1 MRSSRQKSSLRVVLS
16 GVVVAAGRSVGCW
29 RFSRSSL
36 LGIGAAHLN
45 VAVGCVRCVL
55 LDRSETDRV
64 HTAKNRP
71 VLGLLYQLNF
81 RGVRSSEFFRADTT
95 VCAVQRVPWSA
106 RELVSGVSVG
116 GGLVGCVDVENVRGR
131 LSSSAARVCFTCA
144 IHGALRCICAEG
156 ESIVRIVLVFGGSR
170 CVNCESICE
179 SYRESVA

>member
-16 GVVVAAGRSVGCW
+16 GVVVAAAGRSVGCW
-29 RFSRSSL
+29 RWRFSLSCSSL

-116 GGLVGCVDVENVRGR
+116 GGLVGCVGCGERPRPSIILCG
-131 LSSSAARVCFTCA
+131 ARVFYVCNT
-144 IHGALRCICAEG
+144 
-156 ESIVRIVLVFGGSR
+156 R
-170 CVNCESICE
+170 CVTVHLC
-179 SYRESVA
+179 